1 MIRKIA
7 FFVSLAVLSAA
18 SANAIEL
25 TPDTFDAVTDGKT
38 VFIKF
43 FAPW

>member
-1 MIRKIA
+1 MIRQIA
-7 FFVSLAVLSAA
+7 FFLSLAVLSAA
-18 SANAIEL
+18 SANSIEL
-25 TPDTFDAVTDGKT
+25 TPDTFNAVTDGKT

>member
-1 MIRKIA
+1 MIRQIA
-7 FFVSLAVLSAA
+7 FFLSLAVLSAA